1 MTKIERTARKY
12 LSMSYAFKD
21 GAEYMLKRVL
31 KHLKTA
37 HPDFYGQFGEEIRK
51 VIKEEK

>member
-1 MTKIERTARKY
+1 MTKTERTARKY

-31 KHLKTA
+31 KYLKTV
-37 HPDFYGQFGEEIRK
+37 HPDFYDQFGKEICK
-51 VIKEEK
+51 AMKE